1 MEEEISNLKSE
12 NERLNILI
20 ERTALENEKQI
31 QELRNDWQEKIL
43 SKEEDMNIIFNHKLS
58 LLADKLKQ
66 SEDMC
71 KMLREHSEMR
81 ASKSYQT

>member
-1 MEEEISNLKSE
+1 
-12 NERLNILI
+12 
-20 ERTALENEKQI
+20 
-31 QELRNDWQEKIL
+31 
-43 SKEEDMNIIFNHKLS
+43 MNIIFNHKLS